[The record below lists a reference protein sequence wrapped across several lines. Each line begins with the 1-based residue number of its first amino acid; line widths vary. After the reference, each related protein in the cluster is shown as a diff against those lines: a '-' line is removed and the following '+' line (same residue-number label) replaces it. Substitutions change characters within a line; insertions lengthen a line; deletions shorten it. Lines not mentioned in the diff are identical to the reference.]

1 MKYRYNPVYILLM
14 VLSWAA
20 FGFGIAYF
28 LLRGVGSK
36 MPSDIL
42 FRRNTIHGVIVILA
56 VFTVRY
62 VPEYL
67 NRYVV
72 VDADHLLCSSFRIFL
87 GRKLL
92 NPRILRLR
100 YENISKIEYKKS
112 LGLFPCLYVYE
123 TSMHAPVKIPF
134 TFRKFKQLSMD
145 LCSHVLDRNPKAEIS
160 KKLVPHT

>member
-14 VLSWAA
+14 VLSWGA
-20 FGFGIAYF
+20 FGFGMAYL

-36 MPSDIL
+36 MPSDIM

-72 VDADHLLCSSFRIFL
+72 VDSDHLLCNSFRIFSL
-87 GRKLL
+87 RRRLDLRG
-92 NPRILRLR
+92 LRLM
-100 YENISKIEYKKS
+100 YENIWKIDYKKS

-123 TSMHAPVKIPF
+123 KSMHAPVKIPF
-134 TFRKFKQLSMD
+134 TFRKFKQLSID
-145 LCSHVLDRNPKAEIS
+145 LCSHVSDRNPKAEIS
-160 KKLVPHT
+160 PKLMH